1 MAASAAL
8 QQALEALDLARF
20 LGDRERI
27 VKAKEAVASAMASEP
42 PEPASLPPTA

>member
-20 LGDRERI
+20 LGDKDRI
-27 VKAKEAVASAMASEP
+27 AAAKAAVALAKASEP
-42 PEPASLPPTA
+42 PEPEQH